1 MIALTVFLEWFASIS
16 ALVAAVLT
24 MTLIA
29 ANRTH
34 YAVMH
39 YLGQC
44 NIALNEPR
52 FSNPELGKLDL
63 RDHTFDGE
71 KTEFER
77 YEWYVAR
84 LVYALDAAMRLAP
97 WQQWGEVAKTQ
108 LANHK
113 HYFASDY
120 YARQDYLKHYSGRMR
135 RLIQQQRSAAA

>member
-44 NIALNEPR
+44 NIALNEPK

-63 RDHTFDGE
+63 RDRTFDGE

-97 WQQWGEVAKTQ
+97 WQQWGEVARTQ

-120 YARQDYLKHYSGRMR
+120 YAKQDYLKHYSPQMR
-135 RLIQQQRSAAA
+135 RLIRKQGTA